1 MAMASQGTG
10 VAIGDWSLI
19 GDDLRGGR
27 LCMPFAQKVVTGK
40 GYYLV
45 SQARSLPPGL
55 VELLDWLESQASQ

>member
-1 MAMASQGTG
+1 
-10 VAIGDWSLI
+10 
-19 GDDLRGGR
+19 
-27 LCMPFAQKVVTGK
+27 VVTGK